1 MCARPGRGH
10 GRRRRRLWVWC
21 ARVSARRWISPQI
34 RAMAELRLFGRSAAP
49 GMADGVVTVL
59 GAVKRPKREAGTPAQ
74 EALVLKEALVQA
86 LAEIETLVRRAV
98 GDASD
103 MLAFQAAMLSDD
115 ELARPAFESVSSG
128 ESASAAWETT
138 MAVEIS
144 GYRAAEDDHFSARAA
159 DLEDIR
165 DRVLGPLAPAAHGAP
180 IPSGSVVVAADLPL
194 SRFLGIDWEKGGA
207 IVLTDGSPTSH
218 VAMLARAR
226 RVPMVVGLGAA
237 ADWMAGREAL
247 VDAVSGEVVL
257 DPTEDTR
264 TAFAARAG
272 GAEVAA
278 AAAAAFRQRPA
289 VTKDGTAI
297 SVNLNA
303 ASAEELEGI
312 DPAICDGVGLVRTEL
327 MFYGPGG
334 PPDEDAQYE
343 AYRRILAWARG
354 RPVTIRTLDAGG
366 DKPIEGVTMSG
377 ESNPFL
383 GVRGIRL
390 SLRHPALFQ
399 TQLRALARAAA
410 HGDLRVMLPMVT
422 VPAELEAAQ
431 TLLDEALTSLARDGI
446 AAVRPKL
453 GIMIEVPAAAIAVD
467 QFDADFF
474 SIGSNDLTQY
484 VTAAGRDIGAVADL
498 ADPLNPAVLRLIA
511 SVARHGRE
519 SGCGVSLCGDA
530 GGEPRVIGALLHAG
544 LRSLSVAPGSVAAA
558 KQAIAAADLG
568 EATP

>member
-1 MCARPGRGH
+1 
-10 GRRRRRLWVWC
+10 
-21 ARVSARRWISPQI
+21 
-34 RAMAELRLFGRSAAP
+34 
-49 GMADGVVTVL
+49 MAD
-59 GAVKRPKREAGTPAQ
+59 
-74 EALVLKEALVQA
+74 
-86 LAEIETLVRRAV
+86 
-98 GDASD
+98 
-103 MLAFQAAMLSDD
+103 
-115 ELARPAFESVSSG
+115 
-128 ESASAAWETT
+128 
-138 MAVEIS
+138 EIS
-144 GYRAAEDDHFSARAA
+144 GYRAGEDAYFSARAA

-165 DRVLGPLAPAAHGAP
+165 DRVLGHLSPAADGAP
-180 IPSGSVVVAADLPL
+180 IPGGAVVVATDLPL
-194 SRFLGIDWEKGGA
+194 SRFLGIDWGQGGA
-207 IVLTDGSPTSH
+207 IVLTEGSPTSH

-237 ADWMAGREAL
+237 AASMAGREAL
-247 VDAVSGEVVL
+247 VDAASGEVVL

-272 GAEVAA
+272 RAEVAA

-303 ASAEELEGI
+303 ASAEELEGT
-312 DPAICDGVGLVRTEL
+312 DPTICDGIGLVRTEL

-334 PPDEDAQYE
+334 PPGEDAQYE
-343 AYRRILAWARG
+343 AYRRILGWAQG

-390 SLRHPALFQ
+390 SLRHPGLFQ
-399 TQLRALARAAA
+399 TQLRALSRAAA

-422 VPAELEAAQ
+422 VPAELEAARK
-431 TLLDEALTSLARDGI
+431 LLDEAMTSLVCDGI
-446 AAVRPKL
+446 PAVRPKL

-498 ADPLNPAVLRLIA
+498 ADPLNPAVMRLIA
-511 SVARHGRE
+511 SVARHGQE
-519 SGCGVSLCGDA
+519 SGRGVSLCGDA
-530 GGEPRVIGALLHAG
+530 GGEPRVIGALLRAG
-544 LRSLSVAPGSVAAA
+544 LRSLSVAPQSVAAA
-558 KQAIAAADLG
+558 KQAIAAVDLR

>member
-1 MCARPGRGH
+1 
-10 GRRRRRLWVWC
+10 
-21 ARVSARRWISPQI
+21 
-34 RAMAELRLFGRSAAP
+34 MAELRLFGRSAAP

-59 GAVKRPKREAGTPAQ
+59 GAVKRRQREAGTPAQ
-74 EALVLKEALVQA
+74 EALALKDAIAQA
-86 LAEIETLVRRAV
+86 LAEVETLARAAT

-115 ELARPAFESVSSG
+115 ELARPAFESVSAG
-128 ESASAAWETT
+128 RSASVAWEAA
-138 MAVEIS
+138 MADEIG
-144 GYRAAEDDHFSARAA
+144 GYREAEDAYFSARAA

-165 DRVLGPLAPAAHGAP
+165 DRVLGHLAPAADGAP
-180 IPSGSVVVAADLPL
+180 IPGGSVVVAADLPL
-194 SRFLGIDWEKGGA
+194 SRFLGIDWAQGGA
-207 IVLTDGSPTSH
+207 IVLTEGSPTSH

-226 RVPMVVGLGAA
+226 RVPMIVGLGAA
-237 ADWMAGREAL
+237 AHSMAGREAL
-247 VDAVSGEVVL
+247 VDAASGEVVL

-272 GAEVAA
+272 RAEVAA
-278 AAAAAFRQRPA
+278 ATAAAFRHRPA

-312 DPAICDGVGLVRTEL
+312 DPAICDGIGLVRTEL
-327 MFYGPGG
+327 LFYGPGG

-343 AYRRILAWARG
+343 AYRRILGWAQG

-366 DKPIEGVTMSG
+366 DKPIEGVTISG

-399 TQLRALARAAA
+399 TQLRALSRAAA

-422 VPAELEAAQ
+422 VPAEL
-431 TLLDEALTSLARDGI
+431 
-446 AAVRPKL
+446 
-453 GIMIEVPAAAIAVD
+453 AIAVD
-467 QFDADFF
+467 LFDADFF

-498 ADPLNPAVLRLIA
+498 ADPLNPAVMRLIA

-519 SGCGVSLCGDA
+519 SGRGVSLCGDA
-530 GGEPRVIGALLHAG
+530 GGEPRAIGALLRAG
-544 LRSLSVAPGSVAAA
+544 LRSLSVAPQSVAAA
-558 KQAIAAADLG
+558 KQAIAAVDLR

>member
-1 MCARPGRGH
+1 
-10 GRRRRRLWVWC
+10 
-21 ARVSARRWISPQI
+21 
-34 RAMAELRLFGRSAAP
+34 MAELRLFGRSAAP

-59 GAVKRPKREAGTPAQ
+59 GAVKRRQRDAGTPAQ
-74 EALVLKEALVQA
+74 ETLALKDA
-86 LAEIETLVRRAV
+86 LAQAFAEVETLARAAT
-98 GDASD
+98 GDATD
-103 MLAFQAAMLSDD
+103 MLAFQAAMLSDE
-115 ELARPAFESVSSG
+115 ELARPAFESVSAG
-128 ESASAAWETT
+128 ESASAAWEAA
-138 MAVEIS
+138 MADEIS
-144 GYRAAEDDHFSARAA
+144 GYRAGEDAYFSARAA

-165 DRVLGPLAPAAHGAP
+165 DRVLGHLAPAEDRAP
-180 IPSGSVVVAADLPL
+180 IPGGSVVVATDLPL
-194 SRFLGIDWEKGGA
+194 SRFLGIDWAQGGA
-207 IVLTDGSPTSH
+207 IVLTEGSPTSH

-226 RVPMVVGLGAA
+226 RVPMIVGLGAA
-237 ADWMAGREAL
+237 AHSMAGREAL
-247 VDAVSGEVVL
+247 VDAASGEVVL

-272 GAEVAA
+272 RAEVAA
-278 AAAAAFRQRPA
+278 AAAAAFLQRPA
-289 VTKDGTAI
+289 ITKDGTAI

-312 DPAICDGVGLVRTEL
+312 DPTICDGIGLVRTEL

-343 AYRRILAWARG
+343 AYRRILTWARG

-410 HGDLRVMLPMVT
+410 HGDLRLMLPMVT
-422 VPAELEAAQ
+422 VPAELEAARK
-431 TLLDEALTSLARDGI
+431 LLNEVMTSLARDGI
-446 AAVRPKL
+446 PAVRPKL

-467 QFDADFF
+467 LFDADFF

-498 ADPLNPAVLRLIA
+498 ADPLNPAVMRLIA

-519 SGCGVSLCGDA
+519 SGRGVSLCGDA
-530 GGEPRVIGALLHAG
+530 GGEPRVIGALLRAG
-544 LRSLSVAPGSVAAA
+544 LRSLSVAPQSVAAT
-558 KQAIAAADLG
+558 KQAIAAVDLR